1 MMERQLTFKE
11 NEIMQILNR
20 VYLHFKEGAFAPAIE
35 ELERALSIDFEY
47 TDVVNALKCANF
59 WHEIEQR
66 AAALEGDYE
75 LGEFYQGQWRVFSG
89 FVSRMENVS
98 ERCLF
103 SLKYHVFG
111 RALQHYTALAGD
123 ADNPDPEILLR
134 IGRCHKIRGN
144 FENAIS
150 FLEEASRLRHE
161 DAVIL
166 AELADCYSL
175 VNETRAAKVFFRE
188 AFFLDCRRVELAYLE
203 SPLIQRLVAK
213 LRERFSET
221 EIRDW
226 IPVYGAIYGLFN
238 VKRELRPLEL
248 GKLKQAIYQ
257 LEKEVEL
264 AGPGGAGQQGGAR
277 PGAAGPRSPEGGQ
290 RASPV
295 ARLINHYFWLI
306 DHYLASGE
314 ERQKIEEVLERV
326 KAIDPVVYKEYT
338 N

>member
-1 MMERQLTFKE
+1 MTERQLTFKE

-20 VYLHFKEGAFAPAIE
+20 VYLSFKEGAFAPAIG

-47 TDVVNALKCANF
+47 SDVVNALKCANF
-59 WHEIEQR
+59 WLEVEQR
-66 AAALEGDYE
+66 AAAIDGVYE
-75 LGEFYQGQWRVFSG
+75 RGEFYQGQWRVFSG

-111 RALQHYTALAGD
+111 KALEHYSALAGD
-123 ADNPDPEILLR
+123 PDNPDPEILLR

-144 FENAIS
+144 YEGAIN
-150 FLEEASRLRHE
+150 FLEEASRLRRD

-188 AFFLDCRRVELAYLE
+188 AFFLDCRGVELAYLE
-203 SPLIQRLVAK
+203 SPLILRLVAK
-213 LRERFSET
+213 LRERFSEA

-226 IPVYGAIYGLFN
+226 IPVYGTIYGLFN

-248 GKLKQAIYQ
+248 GKLKQAIFQ
-257 LEKEVEL
+257 LEKDVEQAAHASPGSQG
-264 AGPGGAGQQGGAR
+264 AGPQAGRGPPPGRR
-277 PGAAGPRSPEGGQ
+277 PGPPPPQTGGPPRGT
-290 RASPV
+290 V
-295 ARLINHYFWLI
+295 
-306 DHYLASGE
+306 
-314 ERQKIEEVLERV
+314 V
-326 KAIDPVVYKEYT
+326 KQ
-338 N
+338 

>member
-1 MMERQLTFKE
+1 MVDRQLTFKE

-20 VYLHFKEGAFAPAIE
+20 VYLHFKEGEFPPAIE
-35 ELERALSIDFEY
+35 DLERALSIDFEY
-47 TDVVNALKCANF
+47 SDVANALKCANF
-59 WHEIEQR
+59 WLEIDKR
-66 AAALEGDYE
+66 ASAVDGGFER
-75 LGEFYQGQWRVFSG
+75 GEFYLNQWKVFCG

-103 SLKYHVFG
+103 SLKFHVFG
-111 RALQHYTALAGD
+111 KALELYSALAGD
-123 ADNPDPEILLR
+123 TDNPDPEILLR

-150 FLEEASRLRHE
+150 FLEEASRGKRD
-161 DAVIL
+161 DAEIL

-175 VNETRAAKVFFRE
+175 VNETKAAKVFFRE
-188 AFFLDCRRVELAYLE
+188 AFFLDSRGVELAYME
-203 SPLIQRLVAK
+203 SPMILRLVAK
-213 LRERFSET
+213 LRERFSEP

-257 LEKEVEL
+257 LEKD
-264 AGPGGAGQQGGAR
+264 AGE
-277 PGAAGPRSPEGGQ
+277 AASGRGVVP
-290 RASPV
+290 
-295 ARLINHYFWLI
+295 RLINHYFWLI

-314 ERQKIEEVLERV
+314 ERQKIEEVLERI
-326 KAIDPVVYKEYT
+326 KALDPAIYKEYT